1 VTPFA
6 LSAIKYG
13 LLILLYLFIWR
24 SLRRV
29 VRDVRTQT
37 PSGKRARGKER
48 TGGNGAAPTTASIV
62 VVHEPDGA
70 RPRTFKLSTSM
81 LVGRAPECEIRVDDT
96 YASQQHARLFGR
108 AGGWY
113 VEDLGST
120 NGTFVNDQRLGAP
133 AMVQP
138 GDKIR
143 VGTTVLELKR

>member
-1 VTPFA
+1 MTPFA

-29 VRDVRTQT
+29 VRDVRTQSA
-37 PSGKRARGKER
+37 SGKRARGKER
-48 TGGNGAAPTTASIV
+48 AGGEGATPTTASIL
-62 VVHEPDGA
+62 VVHEPDA
-70 RPRTFKLSTSM
+70 VRPRTFKLATSM
-81 LVGRAPECEIRVDDT
+81 LVGRASECEIRVDDT
-96 YASQQHARLFGR
+96 YASQQHARIFGR
-108 AGGWY
+108 GGGWY

>member
-29 VRDVRTQT
+29 VRDVRTQS
-37 PSGKRARGKER
+37 PSGTRGRGKER
-48 TGGNGAAPTTASIV
+48 TGAEVAAPTTASIV

-70 RPRTFKLSTSM
+70 KPRTFKLATSM

-108 AGGWY
+108 GGGWY

-120 NGTFVNDQRLGAP
+120 NGTFVNGRKTVGATP
-133 AMVQP
+133 LRH
-138 GDKIR
+138 GDSVR
-143 VGTTVLELKR
+143 VGSTTFRYEE

>member
-1 VTPFA
+1 MTPFA

-24 SLRRV
+24 LLRRV

-48 TGGNGAAPTTASIV
+48 TGGAAPTTASIV

-108 AGGWY
+108 TGGWY